1 MQKINGFLY
10 ITNEEL
16 ISLTKNDT
24 DKLVLLQKQYGE
36 LRDIAKYRYINSE
49 KEINSPTGLPNR
61 STRRSNQF
69 HAMWRNGFQKT
80 NSEHR
85 TKHKPYNRLFS
96 KTESWEKR
104 KNRGVND

>member
-10 ITNEEL
+10 ITDAEL
-16 ISLTKNDT
+16 VSLTKNDT

-36 LRDIAKYRYINSE
+36 LRDIAKYTYTNPS
-49 KEINSPTGLPNR
+49 KQINSPTNLPSR

-69 HAMWRNGFQKT
+69 HAGWRDGFQKT

-85 TKHKPYNRLFS
+85 TKHKHYSRLFTN
-96 KTESWEKR
+96 TESWEKR
-104 KNRGVND
+104 KSRGIND